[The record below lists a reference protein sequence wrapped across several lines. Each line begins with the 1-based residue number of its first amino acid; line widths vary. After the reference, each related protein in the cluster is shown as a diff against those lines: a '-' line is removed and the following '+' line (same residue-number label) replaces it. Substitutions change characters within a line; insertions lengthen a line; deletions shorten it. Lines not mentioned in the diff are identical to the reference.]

1 MIKKLHLL
9 FSLIIIFSAF
19 TFIQCSSSKKVPKNK
34 GKEALLEDIQVLSA
48 RSTTWLSG
56 TRNGGQGTE
65 FRIDLIIN
73 KENLNFSFLCARNI
87 WLDIRILKS
96 NEIQPKNFQP
106 MKGDTLNLRS
116 SFMSNE
122 LTASCNDSLK
132 DNELM
137 IHYTELD
144 NKDLKLKIENV
155 ITKQGEVKH

>member
-1 MIKKLHLL
+1 MIKKSHLL
-9 FSLIIIFSAF
+9 FWLIIIFSAF

-34 GKEALLEDIQVLSA
+34 GKEAVLGYIQVLSA
-48 RSTTWLSG
+48 TVATWVSG

-73 KENLNFSFLCARNI
+73 KDNLNFSFLCAKNI
-87 WLDIRILKS
+87 WLGIRVLKS

-106 MKGDTLNLRS
+106 TKGDTLSLRS

-122 LTASCNDSLK
+122 LTAACKDSLK
-132 DNELM
+132 ENELM

-144 NKDLKLKIENV
+144 KKDLTLKIENV
-155 ITKQGEVKH
+155 ITKQAGVKH